1 MAKFGKSI
9 LPGILVFALVLSPA
23 VLASEPDPAGSLPI
37 VADGED
43 YPGEVRLEDGAAWVG
58 VREFSQFASGGS
70 ASVDWDPERQ
80 AAHIRTDRLDM
91 TAEAGERILEAN
103 GRLLWCAGP
112 VYIRNEAMFVPLRQI
127 AAAFGYDCRYDEE
140 ERAAVLTRVREAVL
154 PRDRAEDREDA
165 LWLSR
170 IIEAEAGAEPFLGK
184 LAVGAVILNRVES
197 EEFPDT
203 VREVIFDTAGGVQFT
218 PTENGTIWGEAG
230 EESIRAA
237 LVTLDNPPLWEGIAY
252 FLNPRIAR
260 SLWIPETREFAFSVG
275 GHDFYR

>member
-112 VYIRNEAMFVPLRQI
+112 VYIRNEAMFVPHARLS
-127 AAAFGYDCRYDEE
+127 
-140 ERAAVLTRVREAVL
+140 
-154 PRDRAEDREDA
+154 
-165 LWLSR
+165 LSR
-170 IIEAEAGAEPFLGK
+170 SP
-184 LAVGAVILNRVES
+184 V
-197 EEFPDT
+197 
-203 VREVIFDTAGGVQFT
+203 
-218 PTENGTIWGEAG
+218 
-230 EESIRAA
+230 
-237 LVTLDNPPLWEGIAY
+237 
-252 FLNPRIAR
+252 
-260 SLWIPETREFAFSVG
+260 
-275 GHDFYR
+275 